1 MSSKR
6 IHQVL
11 MFRSIHLYLG
21 HIISWACY
29 ILGMLYLGHII
40 YWACHLHLGHTNY
53 FFCIP
58 MIILNQIYIILLG
71 ILIIFWHTHDNF
83 KPDIY
88 NSLGH
93 TNYFFGIPMKGCF
106 WVLPYQPG
114 HTCYFFGIPMRCRVM
129 YQQPNWVLAN
139 ITHCIRVVVMETIIV

>member
-1 MSSKR
+1 MSGGVEFKANTSSPNVSF
-6 IHQVL
+6 HP
-11 MFRSIHLYLG
+11 F
-21 HIISWACY
+21 ISWTYY
-29 ILGMLYLGHII
+29 ILGMLYLGHVIS
-40 YWACHLHLGHTNY
+40 WACYT
-53 FFCIP
+53 
-58 MIILNQIYIILLG
+58 LG
-71 ILIIFWHTHDNF
+71 ILYIGHAICILGIPIIFWHTHDNF